1 MRKFKMNSGKTRS
14 KWKRSRDFPPNRVS
28 VIPTRLFFFARNFP
42 LSDLSGAPPLRRKQ
56 KMSDLGNLQ
65 LSDFHY
71 GKKIGEG
78 TYGTVHCAT
87 AKGTQ
92 QKVALK
98 QIKINT

>member
-1 MRKFKMNSGKTRS
+1 
-14 KWKRSRDFPPNRVS
+14 
-28 VIPTRLFFFARNFP
+28 
-42 LSDLSGAPPLRRKQ
+42 
-56 KMSDLGNLQ
+56 MSDLGNLQ